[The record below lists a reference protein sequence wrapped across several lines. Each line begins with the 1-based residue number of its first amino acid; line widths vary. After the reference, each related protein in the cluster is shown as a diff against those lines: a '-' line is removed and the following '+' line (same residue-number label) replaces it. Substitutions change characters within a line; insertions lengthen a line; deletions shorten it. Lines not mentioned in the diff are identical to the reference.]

1 MLSPQQQRGRL
12 RALVVR
18 ELKRFDTK
26 RLFKQLLKQNN
37 QYASGFLNRS
47 ISSSRFKNMVTVSSS
62 INSETGIIDN
72 VTVSVQIPWGRYGI
86 KLDEEYG
93 GAEYAE
99 EQMIPALS
107 SIIDWIQKKGIE
119 ARSYVTRTLKDGSD
133 KTYEY
138 TGFAGAKIMAYHI
151 QQNIIN
157 ENELRTRYD
166 YSNEISFE
174 IEQALSIAINDW
186 VDEMVGEQ
194 LVDVY
199 VELNELY

>member
-93 GAEYAE
+93 SAEYAE

-174 IEQALSIAINDW
+174 IEQVLSIAINDW
-186 VDEMVGEQ
+186 IEEMVGEQ

>member
-93 GAEYAE
+93 SAEYAE
-99 EQMIPALS
+99 GQMTPARS
-107 SIIDWIQKKGIE
+107 SIIEWIQSKGIE
-119 ARSYVTRTLKDGSD
+119 ARSYVKRTLKDGGE

-138 TGFAGAKIMAYHI
+138 TGLAGAKIMAYHI

>member
-26 RLFKQLLKQNN
+26 RLFKELLKQNN